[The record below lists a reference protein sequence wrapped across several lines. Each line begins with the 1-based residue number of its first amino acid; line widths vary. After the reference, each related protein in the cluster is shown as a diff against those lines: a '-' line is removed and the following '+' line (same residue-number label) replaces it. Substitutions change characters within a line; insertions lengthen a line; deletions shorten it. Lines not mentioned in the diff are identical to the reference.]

1 MDRTI
6 ADLTEY
12 ILSPRGRL
20 WPGPNSEP
28 KSAARRAHHRHSPT
42 AVRAHSRLAAIS
54 RLDMPRRRAD
64 RRSTALGPSHHQ
76 PPSGRDTSCHAISTM
91 PVALAISAAQFSDGH
106 GTVTS
111 THPRT
116 RGRLQVN

>member
-28 KSAARRAHHRHSPT
+28 KSAARRAHRRHSPT
-42 AVRAHSRLAAIS
+42 AVRAHSRPVAIS

-64 RRSTALGPSHHQ
+64 RQSTALGPSDHQ
-76 PPSGRDTSCHAISTM
+76 PPSGRRELPCDLDHGSCARHFGCDRTLHDIEFARTSQR
-91 PVALAISAAQFSDGH
+91 VARASG
-106 GTVTS
+106 
-111 THPRT
+111 
-116 RGRLQVN
+116 